1 MRGIPMPRPQSELT
15 DGSKH
20 IGARLTKSHFEEWK
34 RLGGA
39 QWLRKMLAQS
49 IKENVKINTKD

>member
-1 MRGIPMPRPQSELT
+1 MPRPQSELT
-15 DGSKH
+15 GDSKH

-39 QWLRKMLAQS
+39 KWLRQELS
-49 IKENVKINTKD
+49 NKIRERRDGQTPQRNTG

>member
-1 MRGIPMPRPQSELT
+1 MPRPQSELT
-15 DGSKH
+15 DDSKH

-49 IKENVKINTKD
+49 IKEKVKINTKD